1 MKITSLISNTCA
13 ASIVALSFVAC
24 SDYDNGFTDKE
35 IAFQEAFKQR
45 FGVIDPEQDWNLATR
60 GTLKVNFKEETNVK
74 IYSKNPL
81 APGAV
86 LMANYNVSAPSVLGF
101 DMPEGTKDVFVQATS
116 NRGMIVNGYVDM
128 IANEGE
134 VVPMD
139 DVENEVP
146 ETTIIDVD
154 EPTELFVYQKQV
166 PKQDDEYNK
175 EPQVNTYKL
184 YSLDKVKTTTPN
196 AWKVG
201 DFRKIL
207 STYEVTTA
215 DGTVVTRQ
223 GVFKEGKNN
232 WFQWMVNGVDG
243 KTLNDN
249 AFITTAEKTPIS
261 VTLNYR
267 NTSNTSNKFAYFYY
281 EGDLPSY
288 ENIKLYNLI
297 DKPTDTQ
304 DEYGKDYVTWNA
316 WDSNKM
322 TPFNGGLSE
331 EYVTDNMKVQ
341 GTTFHLVY
349 FGKAGSSSTEGQ
361 LTSLTPIEISYE
373 FPEDV
378 NIGFAIIQPQESI
391 KEEGDAEGAN
401 RTDYVW
407 FSIADLNPT
416 ATDWNTSGFNGEN
429 YSAAATFFYNG
440 TTFLGFEDCPINVE
454 EADDSE
460 RKGEYTSDYNDLL
473 FWITGSIDDVGDV
486 DEDPEIPLQGWII
499 SAEDLGT
506 TDDID
511 YNDVVIEVQHASGVD
526 GQYVYV
532 TPLAAGGTLA
542 SYLYFKDRLVGASSG
557 LSGEIHALLDDN
569 YKQELTSG
577 DYEPLNVKAKTIT
590 KKGKP
595 IPVNVGVNFSL
606 SPSEVGAENPDANM
620 GGFNIRVVPQGKK
633 KSELEKEGVALQKL
647 QRIQNSGTTGEAP
660 FVICTPNSWSRT
672 ENRDGEDWIISGHYR
687 WPWEQCNITKAYSE
701 NEHSFEKW
709 VANKSDAIDWYA
721 YPEPSLT
728 CAPGVI
734 SERFDDGTV
743 EPEPGPGTG
752 NTFPSDAGDDIEVI
766 NEDDNWGYIAYSDIE
781 DYEECTITLH
791 ISGFSNSWCNVA
803 YTKNGNDCTNLLR
816 NSQGESLTAE
826 KLKNSSEG
834 IFTMTLSRDE
844 IKKFYN
850 PNNSINGIW
859 FNGLT
864 IEQAAIKGTI
874 IVDERQEMPVG
885 EEVTYTSHVTLDKT
899 EYGNTYHYKILFNE
913 YKLPKNF
920 AGSAKIVITT
930 GANVGSINLYYGDV
944 RDYNK
949 TAGTAGP
956 DNSNNQTMTV
966 NDITK
971 LKYLFEEQCG
981 VLVYS
986 YYGSSDGDP
995 SITSVTI
1002 TLSEE

>member
-1 MKITSLISNTCA
+1 MKSKNFLSIICA
-13 ASIVALSFVAC
+13 ASIASLSLVGC

-35 IAFQEAFKQR
+35 IAFQEAFRKH
-45 FGVIDPEQDWNLATR
+45 FGEIDPEQDWNLATR
-60 GTLKVNFKEETNVK
+60 ATLKVNFKEETNVK

-146 ETTIIDVD
+146 ETTIDVD
-154 EPTELFVYQKQV
+154 EPTKLFVYQKHV

-196 AWKVG
+196 PWKVG

-207 STYEVTTA
+207 TTYEVTTA
-215 DGTVVTRQ
+215 DGTVVERQ

-267 NTSNTSNKFAYFYY
+267 NTTNTSNKFAYFYF
-281 EGDLPSY
+281 EGDIPSY

-297 DKPTDTQ
+297 DKPTDISDQ
-304 DEYGKDYVTWNA
+304 ASSSYVTHN
-316 WDSNKM
+316 DSPLM
-322 TPFNGGLSE
+322 FGGLSSLGDKE
-331 EYVTDNMKVQ
+331 LIQ

-349 FGKAGSSSTEGQ
+349 FGKEGSSSTEGQ
-361 LTSLTPIEISYE
+361 LTPSTPIEISYE

-378 NIGFAIIQPQESI
+378 NIGFAIVQPDESI
-391 KEEGDAEGAN
+391 EKETDATGAWVSD
-401 RTDYVW
+401 RIW

-416 ATDWNTSGFNGEN
+416 ASDYGTSGFDGGN

-440 TTFLGFEDCPINVE
+440 TTFLGFEDCPLNDEVE
-454 EADDSE
+454 DDTE
-460 RKGEYTSDYNDLL
+460 RKGEFTSDYNDLL

-542 SYLYFKDRLVGASSG
+542 SYLYFKDRLVGASLG

-577 DYEPLNVKAKTIT
+577 DYEPLNVKANTIT

-687 WPWEQCNITKAYSE
+687 WPWEQCNITQAYSE

-721 YPEPSLT
+721 YPTPSLT

-734 SERFDDGTV
+734 SERFDDGTG
-743 EPEPGPGTG
+743 EPEQPGNKASGYNSFSGEELESLKEGDAYHIPYDKCQTIEECKVTLHFSAIAWVQFAAYTNNYVPLFGG
-752 NTFPSDAGDDIEVI
+752 SNTYYNITLDSYTVTYDVPSSLFDVI
-766 NEDDNWGYIAYSDIE
+766 NEYGMFFEN
-781 DYEECTITLH
+781 DY
-791 ISGFSNSWCNVA
+791 
-803 YTKNGNDCTNLLR
+803 
-816 NSQGESLTAE
+816 
-826 KLKNSSEG
+826 
-834 IFTMTLSRDE
+834 
-844 IKKFYN
+844 
-850 PNNSINGIW
+850 
-859 FNGLT
+859 
-864 IEQAAIKGTI
+864 GTI
-874 IVDERQEMPVG
+874 VG
-885 EEVTYTSHVTLDKT
+885 
-899 EYGNTYHYKILFNE
+899 I
-913 YKLPKNF
+913 
-920 AGSAKIVITT
+920 
-930 GANVGSINLYYGDV
+930 
-944 RDYNK
+944 
-949 TAGTAGP
+949 
-956 DNSNNQTMTV
+956 
-966 NDITK
+966 DIDTK
-971 LKYLFEEQCG
+971 
-981 VLVYS
+981 
-986 YYGSSDGDP
+986 
-995 SITSVTI
+995 
-1002 TLSEE
+1002 